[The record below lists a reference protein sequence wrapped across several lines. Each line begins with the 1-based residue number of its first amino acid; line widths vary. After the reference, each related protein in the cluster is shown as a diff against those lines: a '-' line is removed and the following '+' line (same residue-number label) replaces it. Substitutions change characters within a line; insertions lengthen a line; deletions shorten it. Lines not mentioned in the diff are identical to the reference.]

1 MDLDTF
7 FITMATRNAIRV
19 VARRFSSGKVLS
31 EEEKAAENV
40 FIKKMEQEKLEK
52 IARQGPGEQ
61 AAAGSAS
68 EAKASGAAAAESGP
82 KVSED
87 KHRNYAVV
95 AGVVTVFGAIGWYM
109 KSGGKKQPEA
119 QE

>member
-1 MDLDTF
+1 
-7 FITMATRNAIRV
+7 MATRSAIRV
-19 VARRFSSGKVLS
+19 LSRRFSSGKVLS
-31 EEEKAAENV
+31 EEERAAENV

-61 AAAGSAS
+61 AAGAAGA
-68 EAKASGAAAAESGP
+68 AKASGATSSASAESGP

-87 KHRNYAVV
+87 KYRNYAVV

-109 KSGGKKQPEA
+109 KSGGKKQPEV

>member
-1 MDLDTF
+1 
-7 FITMATRNAIRV
+7 MATRSAIRFV
-19 VARRFSSGKVLS
+19 SRRFSNGKVLS

-40 FIKKMEQEKLEK
+40 FIKKREQEKLEK

-61 AAAGSAS
+61 AAGST
-68 EAKASGAAAAESGP
+68 KASGGVGTPSAESTGS

-87 KHRNYAVV
+87 KDRNYAVV
-95 AGVVTVFGAIGWYM
+95 AGVVAVVGAIGWYM
-109 KSGGKKQPEA
+109 KSGGKKQQPEV

>member
-1 MDLDTF
+1 
-7 FITMATRNAIRV
+7 MATRNALRIV
-19 VARRFSSGKVLS
+19 SRRFSSGKIFS

-40 FIKKMEQEKLEK
+40 FIKKMEKEKLEK

-61 AAAGSAS
+61 AAGSA
-68 EAKASGAAAAESGP
+68 KAAGATASASAESGP

-87 KHRNYAVV
+87 KNRNYAVV
-95 AGVVTVFGAIGWYM
+95 AGVVAIFGSIGWYL
-109 KSGGKKQPEA
+109 KAGGKKQPEV

>member
-1 MDLDTF
+1 
-7 FITMATRNAIRV
+7 MATRSAFRFV
-19 VARRFSSGKVLS
+19 SRRFSNGKVLN

-40 FIKKMEQEKLEK
+40 FIKKMEKERLEK

-61 AAAGSAS
+61 AASG
-68 EAKASGAAAAESGP
+68 AKASGGGGGGTSSAGSAESGP

-87 KHRNYAVV
+87 KDRNYAVV
-95 AGVVTVFGAIGWYM
+95 AGVVAVVGAIGWYM
-109 KSGGKKQPEA
+109 KSGGKKQKPEV